1 MREKRAKLVVA
12 ATLLL
17 VAGAVASYGLLQQ
30 RAARALEGAADP
42 DLWAA
47 LFPRQH
53 ASSART
59 ALDYGRTEF
68 GGSTPYD
75 KLEANPFRKRAWAG
89 HPFELEYRA
98 SRGHHWAQLDQRES
112 RRTTER
118 DQPAACIHC
127 HAAEAPALLA
137 DLGWADFHRHRYDEL
152 RDFLRHGSSCADC
165 HAPGG
170 MELWISR
177 PAFARALERAGRGEE
192 LEHAAPERMRSFV
205 CGQCHGEYY
214 FSGPM
219 QELVFPW
226 DYGLRLEDI
235 ERYYDERDFHDWI
248 HAETGAPMIKIQHP
262 EFEMHSTG
270 VHAALGVSCA
280 DCHMPREESEG
291 GLVTDHWIRS
301 PLTNARASCLGCHQ
315 DVSETEIVERAV
327 EALRRTAALLAE
339 AEEALGGLMDA
350 VSEAI
355 AAGIGDEGLGEAR
368 QAHRSAQMRWDFVD
382 AENSTGFHSPGEAA
396 RLLLDAAAIAR
407 EGTESLARSE
417 MAVED

>member
-1 MREKRAKLVVA
+1 MREKRARLVVLITLLLVVA
-12 ATLLL
+12 A
-17 VAGAVASYGLLQQ
+17 VGAYGLLQQ
-30 RAARALEGAADP
+30 RAARALEGAVDP

-53 ASSART
+53 ASSALTQR
-59 ALDYGRTEF
+59 DYGRTAF

-75 KLEANPFRKRAWAG
+75 KLEANPFRLRAWAG

-98 SRGHHWAQLDQRES
+98 SRGHHWAQIDQAES

-137 DLGWADFHRHRYDEL
+137 ELGWEGFHRRRYDEL
-152 RDFLRHGSSCADC
+152 SGFLHHGSSCADC

-170 MELWISR
+170 MELRVSR
-177 PAFARALERAGRGEE
+177 PAFVRALERSGRGDE
-192 LEHAAPERMRSFV
+192 LVQATPERMRSFV

-214 FSGPM
+214 FSGPLR
-219 QELVFPW
+219 ELVFPW
-226 DYGLRLEDI
+226 DNGLRLEDI
-235 ERYYDERDFHDWI
+235 ERYYDERGFHDWI
-248 HAETGAPMIKIQHP
+248 HAETGAPMVKIQHP

-280 DCHMPREESEG
+280 DCHMPREETQG

-301 PLTNARASCLGCHQ
+301 PLTHARASCLGCHET
-315 DVSETEIVERAV
+315 SEEAIVERAV
-327 EALRRTAALLAE
+327 ETQRRTTERLAE
-339 AEEALGGLMDA
+339 AEEALGELMDFIVA
-350 VSEAI
+350 AIEAG
-355 AAGIGDEGLGEAR
+355 AGDEALEAPR
-368 QAHRSAQMRWDFVD
+368 RAHRAAQMRWDFVD

-396 RLLLDAAAIAR
+396 RLLQDAARMAR
-407 EGTESLARSE
+407 EGVGEVNGER
-417 MAVED
+417 